1 MNLVQGAG
9 VQLHR
14 ERDERRT
21 SLAAL
26 EKTTSVPRWK
36 ISAYECGYARLTTD
50 ELDRIE
56 RAFNAID
63 AIHRIIAPCKLD
75 CSDGP
80 ALKAAVDAYVSGC
93 WFDDLRRFAAKP
105 PENPAVITF

>member
-1 MNLVQGAG
+1 MNPVQGAG
-9 VQLHR
+9 VQSRR
-14 ERDERRT
+14 EREERRT

-26 EKTTSVPRWK
+26 EVTTGVPRWK
-36 ISAYECGYARLTTD
+36 ISAYECGYVRLTAD
-50 ELDRIE
+50 ELQRIE

-93 WFDDLRRFAAKP
+93 WFDDLRRIAAKP
-105 PENPAVITF
+105 PEAPQFVTF